1 MNDAEAEQG
10 RMIKIREGA
19 SCIIVFKTAK
29 EMQLYE
35 VASILFFF
43 QVNLW
48 QIRQYFV
55 ACGSV

>member
-35 VASILFFF
+35 VASIFFF
-43 QVNLW
+43 K
-48 QIRQYFV
+48 
-55 ACGSV
+55 